1 MINKCLKLYKK
12 YEEIINY
19 VIVGGLTTCV
29 SIGVKWLLLFTIF
42 NSENAFELQVSII
55 ISWIAAVT
63 FAYFSNRIFV
73 FKSKCKSVLKEIVS
87 FYLAR
92 VLTLILEMV
101 LMWFFV
107 TLLKLN
113 SDLWVMIITIALQF
127 IIMVLNYIFS
137 KLFVFKK
144 KTK

>member
-12 YEEIINY
+12 YEEIVNY
-19 VIVGGLTTCV
+19 IIVGGLTTGV
-29 SIGVKWLLLFTIF
+29 SLGVKWLLLFTF
-42 NSENAFELQVSII
+42 LDSENAIDLQISVIM
-55 ISWIAAVT
+55 SWIAAVT
-63 FAYFSNRIFV
+63 FAYVANKKIV
-73 FKSKCKSVLKEIVS
+73 FKSECDSVLKEIVS

-92 VLTLILEMV
+92 VCTLGIEMI

-113 SDLWVMIITIALQF
+113 TDLWVLIITIALQF

-137 KLFVFKK
+137 KVFVFKK
-144 KTK
+144 KV

>member
-19 VIVGGLTTCV
+19 IIVGGLTTGV
-29 SIGVKWLLLFTIF
+29 SIGVKWLLLFTIL
-42 NSENAFELQVSII
+42 NSENAIELQISII
-55 ISWIAAVT
+55 LSWIAAVT
-63 FAYFSNRIFV
+63 FAYFSNKKFV
-73 FKSKCKSVLKEIVS
+73 FKSKCESILKEMAS

-92 VLTLILEMV
+92 VLTLLIEMV

-113 SDLWVMIITIALQF
+113 TDLWVMIITIAVQF
-127 IIMVLNYIFS
+127 IILSLNYIFS

-144 KTK
+144 SN